1 LRNPPKSSVR
11 SIVKT
16 AVHRPKDLYSG
27 SFFLI
32 VGIATIALARE
43 YEIGTATNMG
53 AGYFPT
59 LLAIILG
66 LLGASLLFSA
76 FRPAIAESTE
86 AHSIEPLL
94 LTVVGVVLFALLIER
109 AGLIAAIFALVL
121 CSCLRRLRTNP
132 LEVLVVAT
140 VLAVF
145 SALVFVYAF
154 GMSMHLW
161 PRR

>member
-1 LRNPPKSSVR
+1 
-11 SIVKT
+11 
-16 AVHRPKDLYSG
+16 
-27 SFFLI
+27 
-32 VGIATIALARE
+32 
-43 YEIGTATNMG
+43 
-53 AGYFPT
+53 
-59 LLAIILG
+59 
-66 LLGASLLFSA
+66 
-76 FRPAIAESTE
+76 
-86 AHSIEPLL
+86 
-94 LTVVGVVLFALLIER
+94 VVGVVLFALLIER